1 MRTSAPSILPLFRS
15 QMQIELLGLLL
26 LQPERSWTLQELA
39 GGLAAPS
46 SSVHR
51 ELGRAEQAGIVTR
64 DASARPHRFAAA
76 TDDGFYE
83 PLAALLAR
91 SVGVEQDLRAAL
103 DGQPGVLAA
112 VIHGSWAGGSRRP
125 DSDIDVLVVGDIVL
139 RDLRRHLRPIGE
151 RAGRALDLT
160 VLTTEELQRLVRDRS
175 SFARRIL
182 ETPTIPLVGDLH
194 SIAGPWLTP
203 A

>member
-1 MRTSAPSILPLFRS
+1 MRTSPPAILPLFRS
-15 QMQIELLGLLL
+15 EMQLELLGLLL

-39 GGLAAPS
+39 RGLAAPS

-51 ELGRAEQAGIVTR
+51 ELGRAERAGIVTR
-64 DASARPHRFAAA
+64 DASTRPHRFAAA
-76 TDDGFYE
+76 TDDAFYE
-83 PLAALLAR
+83 PLVGLLGR
-91 SVGVEQDLRAAL
+91 SVGVEQELRAAL

-125 DSDIDVLVVGDIVL
+125 DSDIDVLVVGEVDL

-151 RAGRALDLT
+151 RAGRTLDLT
-160 VLTTEELQRLVRDRS
+160 VLTREELQRVVRDRS

-182 ETPTIPLVGDLH
+182 ETPTIPLIGDLD
-194 SIAGPWLTP
+194 SIVGP
-203 A
+203 